1 MLTANLERLTLS
13 GSGNAA
19 GTGNSLSNTILGNIG
34 NNVLKGLGGRDN
46 MSGGSGNDGLDGG
59 IGNDTLAGGAGADAF
74 VFSTALSANGD
85 TISDFAVGIDTG
97 RLYYD
102 ADGAGGVTPVQFAVL
117 TGAPAVSATDFLIIA

>member
-85 TISDFAVGIDTG
+85 TIRDFAVGIDKL
-97 RLYYD
+97 RLD
-102 ADGAGGVTPVQFAVL
+102 DDIFTALPIGALAARETL
-117 TGAPAVSATDFLIIA
+117 IYSANPRTSAWR